1 MKITQRNEGQST
13 TISPEGRI
21 DTVSAPELEEAMS
34 NVPGDVASLTFDFAK
49 VEYISSAGLR
59 VLLVAQ
65 KNMMKAGASMSIAN
79 VAPAVKEVFDIT
91 GFSTIFTIV

>member
-1 MKITQRNEGQST
+1 MKITQRTEGQST

-21 DTVSAPELEEAMS
+21 DTVTAPELEEAMS
-34 NVPGDVASLTFDFAK
+34 NVPGDVVSLTFDFAK

-65 KNMMKAGASMSIAN
+65 KNIMKAGASMSIAN

>member
-1 MKITQRNEGQST
+1 MKITQRTEGQST

-21 DTVSAPELEEAMS
+21 DTVTAPELEEAMS
-34 NVPGDVASLTFDFAK
+34 NVPGDVASLTFDFAN

-79 VAPAVKEVFDIT
+79 VAPAVREVFDIT
-91 GFSTIFTIV
+91 GFSTIFTLV

>member
-1 MKITQRNEGQST
+1 M
-13 TISPEGRI
+13 TINQKREADCLTLEIGGRI
-21 DTVSAPELEEAMS
+21 DTVTAPELEEAMS
-34 NVPGDVASLTFDFAK
+34 NVPGDVATLTFDFAK

-65 KNMMKAGASMSIAN
+65 KNMMKAGASMTIAN

-91 GFSTIFTIV
+91 GFSTIFTLV

>member
-1 MKITQRNEGQST
+1 MKITQRTEGQST

-21 DTVSAPELEEAMS
+21 DTVTAPELEEAMS
-34 NVPGDVASLTFDFAK
+34 NVPDDVTSLTFDFAK

-65 KNMMKAGASMSIAN
+65 KNMMKAGASMTITN
-79 VAPAVKEVFDIT
+79 VATAVKEVFDIT
-91 GFSTIFTIV
+91 GFSTIFTLV

>member
-1 MKITQRNEGQST
+1 MKITQRTEGQST

-21 DTVSAPELEEAMS
+21 DTVTAPELEEAMS
-34 NVPGDVASLTFDFAK
+34 NVPGDVTSLSFDFAK

-65 KNMMKAGASMSIAN
+65 KNMMKAGASMTIAN

>member
-1 MKITQRNEGQST
+1 MKITQRTEGQST

-21 DTVSAPELEEAMS
+21 DTVTAPELEEAMS
-34 NVPGDVASLTFDFAK
+34 NVPGGIASLKFDFAK

-91 GFSTIFTIV
+91 GFSTIFTLV

>member
-1 MKITQRNEGQST
+1 MKITQRTEGQST

-21 DTVSAPELEEAMS
+21 DTVTAPELEEAMS

-79 VAPAVKEVFDIT
+79 VASAVKEVFDIT

>member
-1 MKITQRNEGQST
+1 MKITQRTEGQST

-21 DTVSAPELEEAMS
+21 DTVTAPELEEAMS
-34 NVPGDVASLTFDFAK
+34 NVPGDVASLAFDFAK

-65 KNMMKAGASMSIAN
+65 KNMMKAGASMTIAN